1 MFRAT
6 FLGVAVEALLDRA
19 PQFLLGGGLILR
31 GELSELAYC
40 YLIAYRPNGTEELCF
55 PERDSEPPALTN
67 QPGYGSVTDNVAYN
81 LTEGVGLEVFM
92 LVVSR
97 KRLPAYTEWRTAR
110 GASPW
115 RSTPALPGLV
125 WRYDGEE
132 LIPYTEAIAAG
143 QRGKGRE
150 IQGGGLV
157 GQLAAWLRQA
167 PDIDTVAG
175 IGFPV
180 LGR

>member
-1 MFRAT
+1 
-6 FLGVAVEALLDRA
+6 
-19 PQFLLGGGLILR
+19 
-31 GELSELAYC
+31 
-40 YLIAYRPNGTEELCF
+40 F
-55 PERDSEPPALTN
+55 PERDGEPPPLTD
-67 QPGYGSVTDNVAYN
+67 QPGYGSVAKNLSYN

-97 KRLPAYTEWRTAR
+97 KRLPAYTEWRKAR
-110 GASPW
+110 GDSPW

-132 LIPYTEAIAAG
+132 LILCTER
-143 QRGKGRE
+143 QRSKGRE

-167 PDIDTVAG
+167 PDVDTVAG